1 MKDDNAKW
9 YRTGAVAKM
18 LGSSPHKI
26 RELARVGLIESQ
38 LRNGYRYIPEH
49 ALARLRD
56 EGLPPMPASMDL
68 GETAAQEDH
77 QADGTER
84 LGARPAARTRLT
96 QELFAEPSPQLAH
109 SKERVI
115 RLQHAVEAKR
125 LQQQSRDIDNAAKAE
140 RARAQE
146 AQRVQSWR
154 DGNIRRAVERVP
166 AELCADVC
174 SRIEDLLNRVPACA
188 NVTTKVDEI
197 IDSSLRPIRRR
208 EEQERALVAH
218 RTRIAD
224 AVRRIS
230 LPYAGTRDEWAEAG
244 ELALTAL
251 GQSLPVEATDRQL
264 QNAMDEAIRPIV
276 ERIKRRQAEKERRD
290 QETAH
295 KCEIERIVAWLGL
308 TMPYGANQEDTAQAE
323 QRVRLA
329 LERLPLTADSTAM
342 WAARDREIAPIKAAI
357 EQRREAQRQKE
368 ATERDQK
375 RQQRETENDQ
385 ERQRLQAASRLDS
398 LLSDAV
404 ERRLLKLERDTIEF
418 ESDSDLYDLRDKVTR
433 KIRPILIR
441 EIVQAPATSEK
452 QLRER
457 IAHLVDAHHGQFCE
471 ED

>member
-1 MKDDNAKW
+1 
-9 YRTGAVAKM
+9 
-18 LGSSPHKI
+18 
-26 RELARVGLIESQ
+26 
-38 LRNGYRYIPEH
+38 
-49 ALARLRD
+49 
-56 EGLPPMPASMDL
+56 
-68 GETAAQEDH
+68 
-77 QADGTER
+77 
-84 LGARPAARTRLT
+84 
-96 QELFAEPSPQLAH
+96 
-109 SKERVI
+109 
-115 RLQHAVEAKR
+115 
-125 LQQQSRDIDNAAKAE
+125 
-140 RARAQE
+140 
-146 AQRVQSWR
+146 
-154 DGNIRRAVERVP
+154 
-166 AELCADVC
+166 
-174 SRIEDLLNRVPACA
+174 
-188 NVTTKVDEI
+188 
-197 IDSSLRPIRRR
+197 
-208 EEQERALVAH
+208 
-218 RTRIAD
+218 
-224 AVRRIS
+224 
-230 LPYAGTRDEWAEAG
+230 
-244 ELALTAL
+244 
-251 GQSLPVEATDRQL
+251 
-264 QNAMDEAIRPIV
+264 MDEAIRPIV